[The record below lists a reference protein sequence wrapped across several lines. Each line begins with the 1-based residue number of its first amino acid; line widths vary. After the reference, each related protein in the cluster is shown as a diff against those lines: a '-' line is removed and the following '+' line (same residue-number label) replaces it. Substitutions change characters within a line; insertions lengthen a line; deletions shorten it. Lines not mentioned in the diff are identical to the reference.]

1 MSVFNKIYVK
11 TSLRSAQ
18 LSLDVNTISSINTN
32 GNISIIP
39 NGTGEV
45 LLKANPSSNL
55 GASTKQYTDTKAT
68 INDSLNSS
76 TTETW
81 SIDKIKTEVSS
92 TSSGGDYTELTG
104 TVASTID
111 STSYVSINNM
121 VSTPPAGTYKVDF
134 SCWFEND
141 EKYEDDGLEVALS
154 KAGTV
159 IEHTKR
165 RNWTGEA
172 GIYETS
178 IHTHAIITVNGS
190 QNIRA
195 KAKRLG
201 SDRIRILQRSMI
213 IVRVGSA
220 I

>member
-76 TTETW
+76 TAETW

-92 TSSGGDYTELTG
+92 TSSGGDYRELSG
-104 TVASTID
+104 TSSSTVN
-111 STSYVSINNM
+111 STSFVDIGGM
-121 VSTPPAGTYKVDF
+121 TTTPPSGTYKVDF

-141 EKYEDDGLEVALS
+141 QNNYDDGLEVALF

-159 IEHTKR
+159 IEHSTR

-172 GIYETS
+172 GKYETS
-178 IHTHAIITVNGS
+178 IHTQAIITVNGS
-190 QNIRA
+190 QNIKVRA
-195 KAKRLG
+195 KKLYYY
-201 SDRIRILQRSMI
+201 RIRILQRSMI